1 MASETDDHAEDDG
14 GCANPAKW
22 GCGCVGVLILLGVGS
37 TLGSLVFS
45 SYPIAAWG
53 VVVSAVLLL
62 GGGVAGA
69 FVGTYSLEV
78 GTRRRMRIGGKV
90 LLGFGI
96 ACLLA
101 VIGMTLRPSRFHV
114 EKEVVP
120 AGDTLGPFERPITL
134 PGDTL
139 GPIEV
144 PHNNMR
150 MAVRVR
156 QPIEAGAGRRYQRW
170 SFVTVELLDE
180 NKEYLSSFGG
190 GFWHYA
196 GYDGESW
203 EEEDEAYQTT
213 LRMPSAGT
221 YYIRLQTEANVDPS
235 ELGPVSFEMHERAW
249 WGNPLPIRIAAYL
262 AFFFGGLLVV
272 APRMGR
278 SQRLVSHLKDG
289 GRVRYDGQTWRVKN
303 PLHCEYDDWV
313 ADEWTLQP
321 TDPGTKTSRYLE
333 HEYEMDDNWEN
344 WLISRPVESEP
355 LRCTGPEGEEMT
367 VQQYAST
374 HGELPEAVTAEGT
387 QYTLADSGT
396 VRREGAS
403 VAYHNYRDDQ
413 TGFVTIEGEPP
424 DALNAVIGE
433 STSVSELSI
442 VGEDDASAA

>member
-1 MASETDDHAEDDG
+1 MASETDDHSEDDG
-14 GCANPAKW
+14 GRANSAKW

-45 SYPIAAWG
+45 SYPVAAWG
-53 VVVSAVLLL
+53 VVVSAVLLV

-69 FVGTYSLEV
+69 FVGTYSLEAA
-78 GTRRRMRIGGKV
+78 TRRRMRIGGKV
-90 LLGFGI
+90 LLGFGL

-101 VIGMTLRPSRFHV
+101 VIGMTLRSSRFH
-114 EKEVVP
+114 
-120 AGDTLGPFERPITL
+120 FEREAAPVS
-134 PGDTL
+134 DTL

-144 PHNNMR
+144 PHDNMR

-156 QPIEAGAGRRYQRW
+156 QPIEAGAGSRYQRW
-170 SFVTVELLDE
+170 SFVTIEFLDE

-190 GFWHYA
+190 EFWHYA
-196 GYDGESW
+196 GYDGENW
-203 EEEDEAYQTT
+203 EEEDEGYQTT

-235 ELGPVSFEMHERAW
+235 ELGPVSFEMYERAW

-278 SQRLVSHLKDG
+278 SQRLVNHLKDG
-289 GRVRYDGQTWRVKN
+289 GRVRYDGQTWRVEN

-321 TDPGTKTSRYLE
+321 TDPGTRMPRYLE
-333 HEYEMDDNWEN
+333 HEYETDGNWEN
-344 WLISRPVESEP
+344 WLISRPVESET
-355 LRCTGPEGEEMT
+355 LRCTGPRGEEMT

-374 HGELPEAVTAEGT
+374 HGEWPDAVTVEGT
-387 QYTLADSGT
+387 QYTLEDSGT

-403 VAYHNYRDDQ
+403 VAYHNYKDDQ

-424 DALNAVIGE
+424 DALDAAIGE

-442 VGEDDASAA
+442 GGEDDASAAA

>member
-1 MASETDDHAEDDG
+1 MASETEDHSEDNG
-14 GCANPAKW
+14 GCANSAKW
-22 GCGCVGVLILLGVGS
+22 GCGCVGVILLLGVGS
-37 TLGSLVFS
+37 TIGSMVFS

-53 VVVSAVLLL
+53 VVVSAVLLV

-69 FVGTYSLEV
+69 FVGSYSFDAA
-78 GTRRRMRIGGKV
+78 TRRRMRIGGKV
-90 LLGFGI
+90 LLGFGL

-101 VIGMTLRPSRFHV
+101 VIGMTLRPSRFHF
-114 EKEVVP
+114 EREAAP
-120 AGDTLGPFERPITL
+120 AGE
-134 PGDTL
+134 TL

-144 PHNNMR
+144 PHNDMR

-156 QPIEAGAGRRYQRW
+156 QSIEEGAGSRYQRW

-190 GFWHYA
+190 EFWHYA
-196 GYDGESW
+196 GYDDGYW
-203 EEEDEAYQTT
+203 EEEDEEYQTT

-221 YYIRLQTEANVDPS
+221 YYVRLQTEANVNTS
-235 ELGPVSFEMHERAW
+235 ELSPVSFEMYERAW
-249 WGNPLPIRIAAYL
+249 WGNPFPIRTAAYV
-262 AFFFGGLLVV
+262 AFFLGGLLVV

-289 GRVRYDGQTWRVKN
+289 GRVRYDGQTWRVDN

-321 TDPGTKTSRYLE
+321 TGPGAKRPRYLE
-333 HEYEMDDNWEN
+333 HEYETDSNWEN
-344 WLISRPVESEP
+344 WLISRPIESGD

-374 HGELPEAVTAEGT
+374 HGELPQAVTAGDT
-387 QYTLADSGT
+387 QYTLEDSGT

-403 VAYHNYRDDQ
+403 TTYHNYKDAQ

-424 DALNAVIGE
+424 DTLDAVIGE
-433 STSVSELSI
+433 SISVSELSI
-442 VGEDDASAA
+442 VGDDASETT